1 MLRLLTPCARD
12 LSDDRQGCAST
23 VIGALLE
30 VTLDTTHLVG
40 DVSKAEGRLLTRRGE
55 CVKRSRLHLDRKDT
69 RFTY

>member
-1 MLRLLTPCARD
+1 MLTPSARD

-40 DVSKAEGRLLTRRGE
+40 DVGQAEGRLLTRRGE
-55 CVKRSRLHLDRKDT
+55 RVKRSSLHLDRKDT
-69 RFTY
+69 RFTC